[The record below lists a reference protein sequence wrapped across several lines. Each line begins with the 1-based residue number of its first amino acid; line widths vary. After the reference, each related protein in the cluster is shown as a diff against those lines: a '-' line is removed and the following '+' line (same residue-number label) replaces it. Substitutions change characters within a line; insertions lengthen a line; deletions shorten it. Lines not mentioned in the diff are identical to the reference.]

1 MAAGFS
7 VSGYAVFQSLTPQKI
22 AIGQAKLA
30 KSASVKGD
38 IEYFRAKA
46 AKCKTPDDF
55 LKDYRLLK
63 FALMS
68 YSMEDQLEY
77 PARIKQIMKD
87 DPSDKTA
94 LVSRMTASGYKEIN
108 ADFAFFSKG
117 VKNLQDPKFLDKIV
131 KKYEQSQY
139 EISLGNTN
147 PALTD
152 ALYFQRKI
160 GAVTNAYQ
168 IIGDPVLFSVV
179 KTALNIPA
187 AAVTGDVKRLKQWIE
202 QKVDMKKLT
211 NAPYIKKLVDRFL
224 VLKDV
229 ETRESSGGG
238 LLDIFA

>member
-1 MAAGFS
+1 MANGFA
-7 VSGYAVFQSLTPQKI
+7 VSGYAVFQSLTAEKI

-30 KSASVKGD
+30 KSGVVKGD
-38 IEYFRAKA
+38 IEHFRAKV

-63 FALMS
+63 FALTA
-68 YSMEDQLEY
+68 YSMEDQIQY
-77 PARIKQIMKD
+77 PARIKQIFKD
-87 DPSDKTA
+87 DPSDRTA
-94 LVSRMTASGYKEIN
+94 LVNRMTASGYKELN

-117 VKNLQDPKFLDKIV
+117 VKNLQDPKFIDKVV

-160 GAVTNAYQ
+160 SGVTNGYQ
-168 IIGDPVLFSVV
+168 IIGDPVLFAVA
-179 KTALNIPA
+179 KTALNIPQ

-202 QKVDMKKLT
+202 NKIDLKKVSQPAYVKK
-211 NAPYIKKLVDRFL
+211 IVDRFL

-229 ETRESSGGG
+229 ETRQTSGGG
-238 LLDIFA
+238 LLDMFA